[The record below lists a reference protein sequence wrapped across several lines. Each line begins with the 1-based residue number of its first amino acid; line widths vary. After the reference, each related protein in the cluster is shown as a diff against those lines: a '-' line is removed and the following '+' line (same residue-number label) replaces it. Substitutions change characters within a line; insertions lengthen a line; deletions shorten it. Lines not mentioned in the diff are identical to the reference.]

1 MTRNIFYCYNKCS
14 MSEQTFLK
22 EENLLIYKEIE
33 LKPSVT
39 QRYLSSKLGISLGKI
54 NYLVKELIKMGF
66 IEIKNFSIRKGK
78 AGKIHYL
85 LTKEGLEHK
94 MQLTEHFL
102 KEKEAE
108 YYRLKQEWEQV
119 TANTKV

>member
-1 MTRNIFYCYNKCS
+1 MT
-14 MSEQTFLK
+14 EQAFLK

-33 LKPSVT
+33 AKPSVT
-39 QRYLSSKLGISLGKI
+39 QRNLSSKLGISLGKI

-66 IEIKNFSIRKGK
+66 IEIKNFSTRKGK

-108 YYRLKQEWEQV
+108 YYRLKQEWEQFTV
-119 TANTKV
+119 NTKA